1 MLILLHSPLVGPSTW
16 QSVAARLAVR
26 GHRVA
31 APDLTPALAVE
42 GPILPAIAALVPA
55 GGDPVL
61 VGHSGAGPLLPAIAR
76 EVGARAVVYA
86 DSLLPYPGGSWL
98 DSAPR
103 ELVEH
108 LRHLVRDDG
117 RLPPWHEWFPAGTLD
132 AILPDPAVRTAFV
145 AELPRLP
152 WRYFTERTDPCRW
165 TGPAGYL
172 LLSDGYREPAEAAR
186 AAGLPVVE
194 LPTHHLAM
202 LTHPD
207 QVADALAL
215 VVEGIRA

>member
-1 MLILLHSPLVGPSTW
+1 MLVLLHSPLVGPSTW
-16 QSVAARLAVR
+16 KQVAARLALR
-26 GHRVA
+26 GHEVSV
-31 APDLTPALAVE
+31 PDLTPALSVE
-42 GPILPAIAALVPA
+42 GSILPAIADLVPDRGA
-55 GGDPVL
+55 VL

-76 EVGARAVVYA
+76 QTQARAVVYA

-108 LRHLVRDDG
+108 LRALVRDDG

-132 AILPDPAVRTAFV
+132 SLLPDPAVRAGFV
-145 AELPRLP
+145 TDLPRLP
-152 WRYFTERTDPCRW
+152 WRYFTERTDPQAW
-165 TGPAGYL
+165 TGPGGYL

-215 VVEGIRA
+215 VVQEMNP

>member
-1 MLILLHSPLVGPSTW
+1 LIALLHSPLVGPSTW
-16 QSVAARLAVR
+16 VQVAARLRLR
-26 GHRVA
+26 GHEVTV
-31 APDLTPALAVE
+31 PDLTPALSAE
-42 GPILPAIAALVPA
+42 GPILPAIADLVVCDDA
-55 GGDPVL
+55 IL

-76 EVGARAVVYA
+76 RTGARAVVYA

-108 LRHLVRDDG
+108 LRALVRDDG

-132 AILPDPAVRTAFV
+132 EILPDPAVRTAFV

-152 WRYFTERTDPCRW
+152 WRYFTERTDPEPW
-165 TGPAGYL
+165 AGPAGYL

-186 AAGLPVVE
+186 AAGMPVVE

-207 QVADALAL
+207 RVADALAL
-215 VVEGIRA
+215 VVAEIRR